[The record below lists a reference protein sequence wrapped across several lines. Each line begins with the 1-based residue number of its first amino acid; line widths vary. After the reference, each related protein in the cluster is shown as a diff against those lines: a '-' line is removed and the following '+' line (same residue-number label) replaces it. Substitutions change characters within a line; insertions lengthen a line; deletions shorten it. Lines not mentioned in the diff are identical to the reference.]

1 MPVPIHESMQQPLVS
16 GTRPRH
22 PDTRRSLSGARLL
35 GYLVVLL
42 VLVLLASRVC
52 GANPATFVTGIGK
65 GLSLLNLFFPPS
77 WSDFP
82 AMLQPIGVTIVMAFS
97 ATVLG
102 TLLSV
107 PCALAAASNISPR
120 WLRITMRFLIGAE
133 RGLPEI
139 VLLLFAVAAMGLGA
153 LPGLL
158 ALSIASVGMLAK
170 LLADATEE
178 IDTKVLESIA
188 ATGATHS
195 QVIRYAV
202 IPQILPSLLAN
213 ALFRF
218 EVNVRASVLLG
229 AVGAGGIGYVLSTSI
244 SALEYQKAMMAILA
258 SLVLVIA
265 SERISDYF
273 RARVLDG
280 GQKI

>member
-1 MPVPIHESMQQPLVS
+1 MSVTVHEGTLRSFLRRARSRRGDTHQSVS
-16 GTRPRH
+16 GVRRH
-22 PDTRRSLSGARLL
+22 IYLL
-35 GYLVVLL
+35 VLL
-42 VLVLLASRVC
+42 VLIVLASRVC
-52 GANPATFVTGIGK
+52 GANPAAFVMGIGK
-65 GLSLLNLFFPPS
+65 GLSLLRLFFPPS

-82 AMLQPIGVTIVMAFS
+82 AMLQPIGVTVVMAFS

-107 PCALAAASNISPR
+107 PCALAASSNVAPR
-120 WLRITMRFLIGAE
+120 WLRNFMRFMIGVE

-178 IDTKVLESIA
+178 IDPKLLESISV
-188 ATGATHS
+188 TGATHA

-202 IPQILPSLLAN
+202 IPQIFPSLLAN

-244 SALEYQKAMMAILA
+244 YALEYQKAMMAILS
-258 SLVLVIA
+258 SLVLVLV
-265 SERISDYF
+265 SERISDHF